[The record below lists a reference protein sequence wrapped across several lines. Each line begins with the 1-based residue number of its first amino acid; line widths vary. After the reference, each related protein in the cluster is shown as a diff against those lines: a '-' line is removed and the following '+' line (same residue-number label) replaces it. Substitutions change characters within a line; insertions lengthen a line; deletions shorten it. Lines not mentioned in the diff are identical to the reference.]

1 MEERRRRAIHEY
13 YRAYKAYKE
22 LDTVLAHTRVE
33 MSGDTLIEIYRYQGP
48 RKSERILRVTQ
59 KEEENAEVPA
69 EVLAYERAAEQLKH
83 MAKSRLESS
92 EKRRWA

>member
-1 MEERRRRAIHEY
+1 MEERRRKAINEY
-13 YRAYKAYKE
+13 YKAYKAYKE

-33 MSGDTLIEIYRYQGP
+33 MSGDTHIEIYRYQGP
-48 RKSERILRVTQ
+48 GKGERILRVAQ

-83 MAKSRLESS
+83 LIKSRLESL